1 MPILQKK
8 FWSQSLPIA
17 QSDSGEDSVFK
28 IKVGHSDMILKL
40 EDYDRDTD
48 FALNELVIGS
58 VLNKLK
64 EEIPTFAYIFGGF
77 SSSAPRK
84 VNSNTSLCECSDPR
98 AAVNYTL
105 QEYIQGRP
113 LDSYFREKVPEI
125 SLIDL
130 WRIIRIVH
138 FSLLLANKRYKFV
151 HRDLHRKNILIE
163 DLGQE
168 YIINIDGIETIS
180 SYLPIIIDYARSA
193 IMIDGV
199 FYGTKPATMSADEVV
214 NEEWQIERL
223 LGAMESYD
231 KGENVI
237 ISDIFG
243 LQGEPEILFDKF
255 NEKYYNPIKRKY
267 PTLYP
272 DTTEV
277 LGHNIASYEKIP
289 KNCSSILIEKKNI
302 LLKRR
307 EISRLV
313 REYELDKPLDE
324 DFFRILANNID
335 AYTTENDSIIF
346 DILSQQKTLDHRLYA
361 WYIKRKV
368 IKDREKEERHQEI
381 IRETREEVRKMLK
394 EKNIP
399 EKELLETK
407 GLGFL
412 SETIEL
418 MEKEGEIKVEKCFV
432 LV

>member
-1 MPILQKK
+1 
-8 FWSQSLPIA
+8 
-17 QSDSGEDSVFK
+17 
-28 IKVGHSDMILKL
+28 
-40 EDYDRDTD
+40 
-48 FALNELVIGS
+48 
-58 VLNKLK
+58 
-64 EEIPTFAYIFGGF
+64 
-77 SSSAPRK
+77 
-84 VNSNTSLCECSDPR
+84 
-98 AAVNYTL
+98 
-105 QEYIQGRP
+105 
-113 LDSYFREKVPEI
+113 
-125 SLIDL
+125 
-130 WRIIRIVH
+130 
-138 FSLLLANKRYKFV
+138 
-151 HRDLHRKNILIE
+151 
-163 DLGQE
+163 
-168 YIINIDGIETIS
+168 
-180 SYLPIIIDYARSA
+180 
-193 IMIDGV
+193 
-199 FYGTKPATMSADEVV
+199 
-214 NEEWQIERL
+214 
-223 LGAMESYD
+223 
-231 KGENVI
+231 
-237 ISDIFG
+237 
-243 LQGEPEILFDKF
+243 
-255 NEKYYNPIKRKY
+255 
-267 PTLYP
+267 
-272 DTTEV
+272 
-277 LGHNIASYEKIP
+277 
-289 KNCSSILIEKKNI
+289 LIEKKNI

>member
-1 MPILQKK
+1 
-8 FWSQSLPIA
+8 
-17 QSDSGEDSVFK
+17 
-28 IKVGHSDMILKL
+28 
-40 EDYDRDTD
+40 
-48 FALNELVIGS
+48 
-58 VLNKLK
+58 LK